1 MHKPDRQRLEAE
13 SWLAVIQAYQTCTRR
28 YAQMLEHFELTIPQ
42 FDLLT
47 AVWRLRDDATPKA
60 IAGELLVTKGN
71 VTGLVSRL
79 ETMGLLVRRPH
90 RTDGRSFCCEFTSD
104 GLALYREAR
113 TAAARFIAAQLA
125 PFDDHELENTRVQ
138 MRRMRAH
145 LETLDPHRIADTHRK
160 ETKHHGKHG

>member
-13 SWLAVIQAYQTCTRR
+13 SWLAVIQTYQTCTRR
-28 YAQMLEHFELTIPQ
+28 YTQMLEHFGLTIPQ

-60 IAGELLVTKGN
+60 IAGELLVTMGN

-90 RTDGRSFCCEFTSD
+90 RTDGRSFCCELTSD
-104 GLALYREAR
+104 GRDLYQAAR
-113 TAAARFIAAQLA
+113 AAAARFVAAQLA
-125 PFDDHELENTRVQ
+125 PFDDHELESTRVQ

-145 LETLDPHRIADTHRK
+145 LETLDPHRIAEPNKKQRK
-160 ETKHHGKHG
+160 RHE